1 MRAVFLRLVPAIL
14 AADPAAAAA
23 PHHQKTRS
31 WRLIRDA
38 EPTAAARPHGQPPRG
53 GIEILQRVNA
63 SAAAL
68 QEVLRLL
75 LVLVLVLR
83 LRLPQLEPSVRW
95 NLIVSV
101 KEPALRIDFGRWVV
115 VVGAFLIGV
124 AAAAPPATT
133 TTSAAA

>member
-53 GIEILQRVNA
+53 GVEILQRVNA

-75 LVLVLVLR
+75 LVLR

-124 AAAAPPATT
+124 AAAAPPVTT
-133 TTSAAA
+133 TTSAAAA